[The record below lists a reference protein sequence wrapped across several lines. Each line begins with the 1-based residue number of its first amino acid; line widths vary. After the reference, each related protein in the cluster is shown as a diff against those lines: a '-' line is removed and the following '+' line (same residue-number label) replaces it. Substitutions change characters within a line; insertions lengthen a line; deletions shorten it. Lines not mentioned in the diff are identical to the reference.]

1 MKQFHYKAYDEEGGI
16 HEGSLAARTKREAA
30 AALFSEGLSVIRL
43 FEEKEAH
50 QFSVRG
56 LLQAAVRCPFWLRP
70 GQHFFPQG

>member
-30 AALFSEGLSVIRL
+30 AALFSEGRRSSAFLRRKRRIV
-43 FEEKEAH
+43 
-50 QFSVRG
+50 FSVRG
-56 LLQAAVRCPFWLRP
+56 LFQVAARCRFWLRP

>member
-30 AALFSEGLSVIRL
+30 AALFAEGLSVIRL
-43 FEEKEAH
+43 LRRKRRIV
-50 QFSVRG
+50 FSVHG
-56 LLQAAVRCPFWLRP
+56 LLQAAARCPFWLRP